1 MRIARGWLP
10 AIVWAWVVWPM
21 GLAAE
26 EKYALRCDAKSGQQ
40 WQVQMAMNLRGKLE
54 IRGEEKVTSLDLS
67 ASAHHVFAERVLKEE
82 NGTPMSVGRHYY
94 TAQATITAHQNTQQR
109 TLRPERRTLVA
120 TLGNSGTV
128 VYAPSGPLT
137 REELELTADHL
148 DLLALHSLLPGKEV
162 AVQETWP
169 APLIAVQAL
178 AGMDGVTENK
188 MTCQFSQVDGSVAV
202 ITVAGTAEGIHRGAE
217 MQVITQAKLHFH
229 LNERRLVQV
238 EWRQQEQRK
247 QGPVSPASTIETV
260 TVAKWTPG
268 TGTAELSDGV
278 VATFPTQVNPAHLL
292 LTYRDPKGRFT
303 LTYDRD
309 WHLVAQ
315 NETATVLRLL
325 ERGQLLAQLH
335 ITPWRSA
342 APGSHLAL
350 TDLENQLRQTP
361 GLEIEQMIPSQEL
374 PAAAGMW
381 IGRSSA
387 VGKSG
392 ETLLV
397 QTLYAVAG
405 PRGDQVLLAFTAEAN
420 SAEKLTGRE
429 LSIVKSVEFSPVMQV
444 GGTRP

>member
-1 MRIARGWLP
+1 
-10 AIVWAWVVWPM
+10 VWVIWPI
-21 GLAAE
+21 GVAAD
-26 EKYALRCDAKSGQQ
+26 EKYALRCAAKSGQQ

-54 IRGEEKVTSLDLS
+54 IRGEEKVTSLDLT
-67 ASAHHVFAERVLKEE
+67 ASAQHVFAERVLKEE

-120 TLGNSGTV
+120 NLGTSGTV

-148 DLLALHSLLPGKEV
+148 DVLALHSLLPGREV

-169 APLIAVQAL
+169 APVLAVQAL

-188 MTCQFSQVDGSVAV
+188 MTCQFSQVDGSTAV

-217 MQVITQAKLHFH
+217 MQVTTQAKLLFH
-229 LNERRLVQV
+229 INERRLVQV
-238 EWRQQEQRK
+238 EWRQQEKRQ

-268 TGTAELSDGV
+268 KGAAELSDGV
-278 VATFPTQVNPAHLL
+278 VATFPAQLTPAHLL
-292 LTYRDPKGRFT
+292 LTYRDPKSRFS

-315 NETATVLRLL
+315 SESATVLRLL
-325 ERGQLLAQLH
+325 ERGQLLAQVH
-335 ITPWRSA
+335 ITPWRPA

-350 TDLENQLRQTP
+350 TELENQIRQTP
-361 GLEIEQMIPSQEL
+361 GLEIEQLIPSQEL
-374 PAAAGMW
+374 PAAEGMW
-381 IGRSSA
+381 IGRSAA

-405 PRGDQVLLAFTAEAN
+405 PRGDQVLLAFTTEAKY
-420 SAEKLTGRE
+420 AEKLTSRE
-429 LSIVKSVEFSPVMQV
+429 LSMVKSLEFAPLIQV
-444 GGTRP
+444 GGTGP